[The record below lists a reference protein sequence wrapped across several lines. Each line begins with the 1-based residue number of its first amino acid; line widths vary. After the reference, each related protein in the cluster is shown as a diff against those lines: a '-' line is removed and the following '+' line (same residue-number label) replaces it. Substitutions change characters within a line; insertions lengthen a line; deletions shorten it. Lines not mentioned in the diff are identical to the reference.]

1 MNTEGHSYSD
11 TGVRF
16 LVGAASVVIVVA
28 GLRAAQALVVPFLL
42 AVFLAVVSIPF
53 MRWLQS
59 KHVPRLLA
67 VISTI
72 LAGVGVIVIL
82 GLVLGRALNELADVA
97 PQYQVRLQELVDS
110 SVVLLSGWGIPVEG
124 WQSRDLFPVGLFDV
138 LGGAISAFAL
148 FASNAFL
155 VLLAMIFILTEAVG
169 FSTKL
174 QAAFGSTAHFKP
186 LERMTRQVQ
195 HYLVIKTAMSAVT
208 GTVVGV
214 WVWSLGLDFVILWGL
229 VAFLLNFVPNLG
241 SILAAVPAV
250 LFALI
255 QLGPGRA
262 AVIALGYVVVNIVV
276 GNFVEPML
284 MGRRLG
290 LSTLVVF
297 TSLVF
302 WGWMWGPVGML
313 LSVPLTMVLK
323 IALENTENFR
333 WVAVMLETN
342 PSVAAS
348 PPERT

>member
-1 MNTEGHSYSD
+1 
-11 TGVRF
+11 
-16 LVGAASVVIVVA
+16 
-28 GLRAAQALVVPFLL
+28 
-42 AVFLAVVSIPF
+42 LAVVSIPF

-67 VISTI
+67 VISTM

-229 VAFLLNFVPNLG
+229 VAFLLNFIPNLG
-241 SILAAVPAV
+241 SIIAAVPAV

>member
-1 MNTEGHSYSD
+1 
-11 TGVRF
+11 
-16 LVGAASVVIVVA
+16 
-28 GLRAAQALVVPFLL
+28 VPFLL

-97 PQYQVRLQELVDS
+97 PQYQVRLQEVVDS

-148 FASNAFL
+148 FASNAFP

-169 FSTKL
+169 FSAKL

-229 VAFLLNFVPNLG
+229 VAFLLNFIPNLG
-241 SILAAVPAV
+241 SIIAAVPAV

-313 LSVPLTMVLK
+313 LSVPLTMVVK

-333 WVAVMLETN
+333 WAAVMLEAN
-342 PSVAAS
+342 PSVAAF